1 VSIKDAI
8 RFCKMGA
15 RPSHSDNA
23 LILQGQRNSI
33 DSGDGD

>member
-1 VSIKDAI
+1 MSIKDANEL
-8 RFCKMGA
+8 CKMGA
-15 RPSHSDNA
+15 RPPHSDNA